1 MRKIIATKDFIM
13 NGISYIEG
21 DEIDVK
27 DMKLIRRLNELG
39 FIESLSYKD
48 LVLLERELV
57 KEEKYDTREY

>member
-21 DEIDVK
+21 DELDVK
-27 DMKLIRRLNELG
+27 DIRLIRRLNELG

-57 KEEKYDTREY
+57 KEDKYDTREY

>member
-13 NGISYIEG
+13 NGVSYIEG
-21 DEIDVK
+21 DELDVK
-27 DMKLIRRLNELG
+27 DIRLIRRLNELG

-57 KEEKYDTREY
+57 KEDKYDTREY

>member
-27 DMKLIRRLNELG
+27 DIRLIRRLNELG

-57 KEEKYDTREY
+57 KEDKYDTREY